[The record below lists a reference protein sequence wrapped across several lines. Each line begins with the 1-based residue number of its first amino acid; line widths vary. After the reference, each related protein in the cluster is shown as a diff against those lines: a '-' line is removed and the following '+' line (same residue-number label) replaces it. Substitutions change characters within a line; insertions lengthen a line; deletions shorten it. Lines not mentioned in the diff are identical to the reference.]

1 MTRLAGVEALRAAWR
16 EGRALAAFSVYNLEQ
31 AQAVCEAAAAE
42 DVPIVLQAGS
52 SAFRYAGRAPLAAL
66 ALAVAEASTADV
78 AVHLDHATELD
89 EIRWCLTRGYASVM
103 YDGSALPLEQ
113 NVARTR
119 EAVALAHAAGAWV
132 EAELA
137 GFAGDED
144 ASDEAASA
152 AALTDP
158 DVAARFVAQT
168 GVDALAVAIGNVHGI
183 PTRPVALD
191 FERLAAIRARV
202 DVPLVLHGASGLPDA
217 DVQRAIGLGVAKV
230 NVNAE
235 LRRAFRDALREC
247 AGEPAA
253 GDDLATLLGPAR
265 DAVRTVARAK
275 IRAFGVDAQAAFAA
289 AAPASPAA
297 ASASPA
303 SAGPKAAR

>member
-1 MTRLAGVEALRAAWR
+1 MLRAAQR
-16 EGRALAAFSVYNLEQ
+16 EGRALAAFSVYDLEQ
-31 AQAVCEAAAAE
+31 ALAVCEAAAEQRAP
-42 DVPIVLQAGS
+42 VLLQAGS
-52 SAFRYAGRAPLAAL
+52 SAFRYAGRQPLAAL
-66 ALAVAEASTADV
+66 ALAVAQDSEAEV
-78 AVHLDHATELD
+78 GVHLDHATELE
-89 EIRWCLTRGYASVM
+89 EIRACLALGYGSVM

-119 EAVALAHAAGAWV
+119 EVVELAHAAGAWV

-144 ASDEAASA
+144 ASSAASA
-152 AALTDP
+152 AGALTDP
-158 DVAARFVAQT
+158 AEAERFVAET

-183 PTRPVALD
+183 PAAPVVLD

-235 LRRAFRDALREC
+235 LRRAFRSGILAVAE
-247 AGEPAA
+247 APPE
-253 GDDLATLLGPAR
+253 GDDLASLLGPAR
-265 DAVRTVARAK
+265 AAMRRTAAAK
-275 IRAFGVDAQAAFAA
+275 IRAF
-289 AAPASPAA
+289 
-297 ASASPA
+297 ASART
-303 SAGPKAAR
+303 AAEVR